1 MKIELILPGWKATS
15 LWNVRAFRFAPLGL
29 AAVAALV
36 PEEHE
41 VCIIDENAAPIN
53 FDDRVDLVGISAM
66 TPMAPRA
73 YEIASEFRKRGVKV
87 AMGGSH
93 ASALPEE
100 ALQHV
105 DAVLIGEAE
114 ELWPQLIEDFKNHR
128 LRRIYKCETKPLL
141 NNLPAPRRDLFASQA
156 YFVKNCVQ
164 ITRGCPFDCEFCSV
178 SSFYGHTYRTRPIAE
193 VEKEILSLKKDIT
206 FFVDDNIVGNRA
218 YAKDFFRR
226 IIPHKLKWIS
236 QGSITM
242 AEDRELLELASKS
255 GCLCMIIGF
264 ESLSQENLNSI
275 KKNFNQAAKFKDAIK
290 KIHAHGIGIY
300 GIFMFGLDHDDK
312 DVFKRTVDFI
322 IENNINTA
330 SFTILT
336 PMPGTRLYQKMESEG
351 RITDRDW
358 TKYDHLHVVFK
369 PRTMTAEELFEGH
382 RWAFRET
389 YTYRS
394 ILKRILG
401 SRVQPLLSA
410 LQNIGF
416 RQATKTFS

>member
-1 MKIELILPGWKATS
+1 
-15 LWNVRAFRFAPLGL
+15 
-29 AAVAALV
+29 
-36 PEEHE
+36 
-41 VCIIDENAAPIN
+41 
-53 FDDRVDLVGISAM
+53 
-66 TPMAPRA
+66 
-73 YEIASEFRKRGVKV
+73 
-87 AMGGSH
+87 
-93 ASALPEE
+93 
-100 ALQHV
+100 
-105 DAVLIGEAE
+105 
-114 ELWPQLIEDFKNHR
+114 
-128 LRRIYKCETKPLL
+128 
-141 NNLPAPRRDLFASQA
+141 
-156 YFVKNCVQ
+156 
-164 ITRGCPFDCEFCSV
+164 
-178 SSFYGHTYRTRPIAE
+178 
-193 VEKEILSLKKDIT
+193 
-206 FFVDDNIVGNRA
+206 
-218 YAKDFFRR
+218 
-226 IIPHKLKWIS
+226 
-236 QGSITM
+236 M